1 MKFHPI
7 RPIHQFFATA
17 PVSCPYL
24 SGGAERKL
32 VVELGGPDGEA
43 LFADLSRAGF
53 RRSHG
58 FAYRPACRG
67 CRKCVPVRIHVEAFQ
82 PTRSLRRVARRN
94 EDLHYAVLPA
104 RATREQYRLFL
115 AYQRQRHGS
124 SDMAE
129 MSFADYRDMVED
141 SPVQTWLVE
150 TRDVEGTL
158 VGGLLVDRTADAL
171 SAAYSFFDPAQPRR
185 SERRQRRQEAER
197 GEAGERIPAR
207 PTGAIKVHPCFH
219 CVAANAPQAE
229 WMQGVTRQARIVLR

>member
-82 PTRSLRRVARRN
+82 PTRSLRRVARGN

-185 SERRQRRQEAER
+185 SLGTQAILWLVGHARMIGLPYVYLGYWVDGSATMDYKRRF
-197 GEAGERIPAR
+197 PAVDALVDGR
-207 PTGAIKVHPCFH
+207 WQP
-219 CVAANAPQAE
+219 
-229 WMQGVTRQARIVLR
+229 L

>member
-185 SERRQRRQEAER
+185 SLGTQAILWLVGHARMIGLPYVYLGYWVDGSATMDYKRRF
-197 GEAGERIPAR
+197 PAVDALVDGR
-207 PTGAIKVHPCFH
+207 WQP
-219 CVAANAPQAE
+219 
-229 WMQGVTRQARIVLR
+229 L

>member
-171 SAAYSFFDPAQPRR
+171 SAAYSFFDPAHPRR
-185 SERRQRRQEAER
+185 SLGTQAILWLVGHARMIGLPYVYLGYWVDGSATMDYKRRF
-197 GEAGERIPAR
+197 PAVDALVDGR
-207 PTGAIKVHPCFH
+207 WQP
-219 CVAANAPQAE
+219 
-229 WMQGVTRQARIVLR
+229 L

>member
-1 MKFHPI
+1 MKLHPI

-32 VVELGGPDGEA
+32 VVELGGPDGAA

-67 CRKCVPVRIHVEAFQ
+67 CRKCVPVRIVVEAFQ

-124 SDMAE
+124 SDMAD
-129 MSFADYRDMVED
+129 MTFGDYRDMVED

-185 SERRQRRQEAER
+185 SLGTQAVLWLVEHARTLRLPYVYLGYWVDGSATMDYKRRF
-197 GEAGERIPAR
+197 PAVDALVDGR
-207 PTGAIKVHPCFH
+207 WQP
-219 CVAANAPQAE
+219 
-229 WMQGVTRQARIVLR
+229 L

>member
-1 MKFHPI
+1 MKLHPI

-185 SERRQRRQEAER
+185 SLGTQAVLWLVGHARMLGLPYVYLGYWVDGSATMDYKRRF
-197 GEAGERIPAR
+197 PAVDALVDGR
-207 PTGAIKVHPCFH
+207 WQP
-219 CVAANAPQAE
+219 
-229 WMQGVTRQARIVLR
+229 L